1 MDIRLPDG
9 TVIRGVPDG
18 ITQSELALR
27 LQKNGFTVPP
37 EWLEGAQQPK
47 KSGVLNAVVKGIEGL
62 FSSGQT
68 AYEAATGNV
77 TEAAR
82 AGAERS
88 KNIGERYVDEVDFG
102 KVKQKYN
109 DPKGGLFPAIGEAL
123 RQAPYAV
130 AEQVPQMGVTLG
142 GAKLG
147 AMAGFPIGGP
157 VGSAIGAGIG
167 AFLPSVVQQ
176 FAGNI
181 ERQVEANPQAEVQTG
196 RALGTAAFQGGL
208 DAGATFFV
216 LGKAF
221 VGKALGPEVA
231 ALINKGNVQAAEALA
246 KRSLTRT
253 LVEGAG
259 RGIAAEVPTEIMQE
273 MLERAQAGLPLTSPD
288 ALADYGKAGWAAG
301 LAAGALGPAG
311 RVSERSAARTQQ
323 EELKAK
329 AQEEARVAEEARKQ
343 SPEYAAAIAQQY
355 KDAQA
360 QYDKLMAEVAAVKPQ
375 KGVPQSAADAEEYR
389 QKKKAAQDLLD
400 NTLQP
405 LAAEYTRVKGR
416 LTPEQ
421 KAEPGQDL
429 QSYLD
434 YVLGNKDVEAL
445 RGTPQQQA
453 RTNQRV
459 AAAAQEAEQAR
470 AQRSAQPASIE
481 DIAGLEIPDAPF
493 RDVTQRAEAARA
505 GALRGVQTPE
515 DFMLQAAGLERS
527 EQDRASTFG
536 VETSAAITAA
546 TRALKANDELGRMF
560 VQGAGKLQIPG
571 LSPQENRAVY
581 DEMRDEYARRQR
593 AYEEELQASSSVSDD
608 IPGRGRAVEDPAR
621 SKWEQF
627 WEGQYDPPDWAD
639 NVDTSPTIPDYKFQ
653 DVFGKDEPVPNTPIQ
668 QTAKALAGE
677 KTADPLNDAE
687 IRDKDGNVLPTQF
700 IEGRETAPASLT
712 EKELADQLRALLR
725 EREAKRRGALV
736 QKRTGYGPAG
746 RGDYVRFDDTEEGL
760 QLRNKID
767 ETLER
772 LRIAQSRPDKR
783 WIRPVVP
790 GSFEAQRENAIDPTI
805 PEGQWE
811 DYTPPYGR
819 VISRVAQKAPDAPQR
834 GPLSRAPASGPSLE
848 EKAQEFNQRLRARP
862 AAPQPGVP
870 TPRPVGPN
878 TLTRKTMAERKA
890 AEAERK
896 KAESLEAERKKQE
909 QARAKRLAGLR
920 KQKATYE
927 KEAKKLPKLLA
938 ELKELQKRLDALR
951 NAPKSVTTETGPMKA
966 ETVERI
972 AARVEQITKLVIDRR
987 ALNGY
992 IEQLNREIVELE
1004 KTATAADATVGA
1016 ARTNTIGAA
1025 PGSEKLASL
1034 QTLVKANRERTTQAA
1049 WLALAKKSLDD
1060 LDTELGAVE
1069 VELQE
1074 LDRDIQEARAEN
1086 KETIQLPRVSEET
1099 LDKANKDVGS
1109 ALARTRD
1116 VQERLAKI
1124 EKSQKQFEQE
1134 ERQRQEA
1141 QARAEE
1147 AEQLRSKLDAKKA
1160 EAEQLEK
1167 AKTPGEGT
1175 RVEAIDEG
1183 TRAARERVI
1192 ETGSSQT
1199 PVFNAE
1205 EKKKLAAKIRET
1217 VKKLRTLEG
1226 KLAGVKAKIIAKN
1239 AEASVTKL
1247 RENFAALDREYQQL
1261 EAELVELLRAKK
1273 ENDAAQSTGLS
1284 EEAQKDP
1291 SKVKGGVTKKLKAVK
1306 RELEALNAEI
1316 AAKEEKYTPARK
1328 VEARMQ
1334 KRLDALEEAYKKAFS
1349 EQRQALLPRI
1359 EKAQNDLRKAQQA
1372 VAAGVSLPYLG
1383 KAQHMRRKAEL
1394 EAVKESLENK
1404 IELLEEAEKAN
1415 EALRGPTKTALQ
1427 TRESAAEAARRKNAE
1442 DARIA
1447 AERAEADT
1455 RKEQIKA
1462 LEEKLKDP
1470 KKGLEAERAVA
1481 KARVEYLE
1489 ETGAPADDIA
1499 QAREVLNAL
1508 PEAPDAEVIKQA
1520 RQRWGLQLQ
1529 NLKQKPQTAS
1539 TVKKLNRRSSTYRG
1553 DLGPSGQEVET
1564 NKVFSIDGRATPARD
1579 WKAETAKY
1587 EERRRQALAA
1597 AEAAEAAAAEDAA
1610 KAAAEVEAALE
1621 ALVGATD
1628 VERAAL
1634 EEAVNDATALALTA
1648 AETSDAITAAV
1659 NKEAVARV
1667 DAELKKMFPDF
1678 ADYKQSGKLEVYPT
1692 VESAV
1697 AAHPELKG
1705 LVEPEDGAFVH
1716 NGRAYLIARN
1726 LPEGAVFSKV
1736 LHEVGA
1742 HIGMRNAFNASE
1754 YKALYNAVKAWMKR
1768 DDGSVESVIGKAVA
1782 QRLKDAGTKK
1792 ADVQDETIA
1801 YAVEEAVANGILPTA
1816 GTGQAK
1822 TWLRKVVQSFR
1833 RALSAFGL
1841 APKELT
1847 PQQLVDMAYG
1857 FARLELKGDATVKPD
1872 AVGPRDPGTVLFSR
1886 GSAKYAKGL
1895 DDLRA
1900 ADERLIAK
1908 EPSFFE
1914 SVKSNLWGLGGRT
1927 QFIDSA
1933 APLEKMSEKMDA
1945 LNGAQMMYY
1954 VRMFGQRMNFTNQSA
1969 IHGPPELKK
1978 IKRKDGRN
1986 EWLIE
1991 AKEGTSLK
1999 DIAQAI
2005 KPAADIIGSAD
2016 AASNSFTRYLAAKRV
2031 FGLDSRGKD
2040 GLDML
2045 FGRDSGM
2052 TRDQLRAQLKRF
2064 DELGVTKHFENAA
2077 RIYNDYNK
2085 GLIDFAVDTGFLSR
2099 KVANELL
2106 STGDYVPFY
2115 RERGGNVELVI
2126 GNETPVRI
2134 ANLKDAPHLKELV
2147 GGDERIFDW
2156 MTSAVQNTAMLLD
2169 VSLRNIATKNAVFEL
2184 HNIGGAKLGSAKL
2197 KGPDVVHFF
2206 DDGVEKAAVIDTD
2219 KFGVP
2224 ADLLVKGMAGIPT
2237 MVPAVVRM
2245 LGVPASILRRAVTLN
2260 PLYVARQVVRD
2271 SVASTLT
2278 TGANLTPIVSTLR
2291 EMGSGDK
2298 TLEKRGVTGGQVFTG
2313 DNEDI
2318 AKILREM
2325 TAGKDWGINST
2336 LARAE
2341 ALAMEAD
2348 AATRRT
2354 QYKSARD
2361 QGLSE
2366 MEASLLSLESMNFNK
2381 RGLSPSV
2388 HLASMLIPF
2397 FNAQIQ
2403 GLDVLYKAS
2412 RGKMPFNEK
2421 LKTREKLMA
2430 RGLMIAAGTMAYAA
2444 LMQDDEAYQNADPET
2459 KYNNWFV
2466 RVPGVDQPVR
2476 VPIPFELGYI
2486 FKALPEAV
2494 YNTMLTDNKQA
2505 AQDAKKA
2512 WTNIAKQLV
2521 PGGTSYGM
2529 PQAVKPILEAAFNYN
2544 FFGGRPIETAYEQ
2557 TLLPEARFRENTS
2570 ELAKTIGSAA
2580 GVSPVMIDHLVRG
2593 YTASIGLAFVQALG
2607 YAWPDEGPEKAS
2619 KRLSDTPV
2627 FGPLFQPNDA
2637 QGIVSAVYEKARKVQ
2652 QIQRTYEDML
2662 KDGNR
2667 AEAQA
2672 FVQENLKELV
2682 QAEVMGN
2689 FTAHMRKLTQHE
2701 AAIKASSLSAEEK
2714 RARLDEVRRLRIKI
2728 ARNLQAA
2735 TERT

>member
-1 MDIRLPDG
+1 MDVRLPNG
-9 TVIRGVPDG
+9 TVVSDVPEGMSRRQLLDKLRG
-18 ITQSELALR
+18 
-27 LQKNGFTVPP
+27 NGFDVPAEWYTVGP
-37 EWLEGAQQPK
+37 EGAEQPK
-47 KSGVLNAVVKGIEGL
+47 KSGLLNSLGKGIEGL

-82 AGAERS
+82 AGAQRS
-88 KNIGERYVDEVDFG
+88 KNIGERYADEVDFG

-130 AEQVPQMGVTLG
+130 AEQVPQIGVTLG

-147 AMAGFPIGGP
+147 AMAGLPIGGP

-196 RALGTAAFQGGL
+196 KALGTAAFQGAL

-253 LVEGAG
+253 LAEGAG
-259 RGIAAEVPTEIMQE
+259 RGIPVEVPTEIMQE

-301 LAAGALGPAG
+301 LAAGAIGPAG

-329 AQEEARVAEEARKQ
+329 AQEKARAAEEARKQ

-360 QYDKLMAEVAAVKPQ
+360 QYDKLLAEMAAVKPQ
-375 KGVPQSAADAEEYR
+375 KGVTQSAADAEEYR

-405 LAAEYTRVKGR
+405 LAAEFTRVKGR
-416 LTPEQ
+416 LTPKQ

-429 QSYLD
+429 QAYLD

-481 DIAGLEIPDAPF
+481 DIAGLEVPDAPF
-493 RDVTQRAEAARA
+493 QGVTQRAEAARA
-505 GALRGVQTPE
+505 GALRGAQTPE

-608 IPGRGRAVEDPAR
+608 IPGRGRAVKDPAR

-627 WEGQYDPPDWAD
+627 WEGQYDPPDWAE

-668 QTAKALAGE
+668 QTAKTLAGE

-736 QKRTGYGPAG
+736 QNRTGYGPAG
-746 RGDYVRFDDTEEGL
+746 RGGYVRFDDTEEGL

-767 ETLER
+767 ETVER

-805 PEGQWE
+805 PEGQYE

-819 VISRVAQKAPDAPQR
+819 AISRVAQKAPDAPQR
-834 GPLSRAPASGPSLE
+834 GPQVRVPGFPNEQERAQLE
-848 EKAQEFNQRLRARP
+848 AIAPRLNEQRTAQKP
-862 AAPQPGVP
+862 TAAVGLDKVSPTVLTELGVG

-878 TLTRKTMAERKA
+878 TLTRKTMAQRKA

-896 KAESLEAERKKQE
+896 QAETLAADRKKQAD
-909 QARAKRLAGLR
+909 ARAKRLAGLR

-972 AARVEQITKLVIDRR
+972 AARVEQITSLIPKRMELSGMLDKLNEEIRTLEQEKDAAGSAAVE
-987 ALNGY
+987 AGY
-992 IEQLNREIVELE
+992 AASPKEAGKINDAAQ
-1004 KTATAADATVGA
+1004 TA
-1016 ARTNTIGAA
+1016 
-1025 PGSEKLASL
+1025 E
-1034 QTLVKANRERTTQAA
+1034 A

-1147 AEQLRSKLDAKKA
+1147 AEQLRSTLDAKKA
-1160 EAEQLEK
+1160 AAEQLEK
-1167 AKTPGEGT
+1167 AKTPGAGT

-1199 PVFNAE
+1199 PTLTPE
-1205 EKKKLAAKIRET
+1205 ER
-1217 VKKLRTLEG
+1217 
-1226 KLAGVKAKIIAKN
+1226 
-1239 AEASVTKL
+1239 
-1247 RENFAALDREYQQL
+1247 
-1261 EAELVELLRAKK
+1261 
-1273 ENDAAQSTGLS
+1273 
-1284 EEAQKDP
+1284 KDP
-1291 SKVKGGVTKKLKAVK
+1291 SKVKGAVRK
-1306 RELEALNAEI
+1306 QLRAVERELEALNAEI

-1394 EAVKESLENK
+1394 QAKKETLLNK
-1404 IELLEEAEKAN
+1404 IEALEDAEKDYA
-1415 EALRGPTKTALQ
+1415 ELRGPTKTALQ

-1455 RKEQIKA
+1455 RKEQVKA
-1462 LEEKLKDP
+1462 LKEKLKDP

-1481 KARVEYLE
+1481 KARMEYLE
-1489 ETGAPADDIA
+1489 ETGAPAEEVS

-1508 PEAPDAEVIKQA
+1508 PNIFDAEAIKQA

-1529 NLKQKPQTAS
+1529 NLQQKPQTAS
-1539 TVKKLNRRSSTYRG
+1539 TVKKLNRRSSVYRG
-1553 DLGPSGQEVET
+1553 DLGPSGQEVDV
-1564 NKVFSIDGRATPARD
+1564 KGP
-1579 WKAETAKY
+1579 
-1587 EERRRQALAA
+1587 ERRSKDVVNER
-1597 AEAAEAAAAEDAA
+1597 EAEAAAARAKESAEKAEKDADAA
-1610 KAAAEVEAALE
+1610 
-1621 ALVGATD
+1621 
-1628 VERAAL
+1628 
-1634 EEAVNDATALALTA
+1634 
-1648 AETSDAITAAV
+1648 S
-1659 NKEAVARV
+1659 VARV

-1692 VESAV
+1692 VEKAV
-1697 AAHPELKG
+1697 AAHPELEG

-1736 LHEVGA
+1736 LHEVGT

-1792 ADVQDETIA
+1792 ADVQDDTIA
-1801 YAVEEAVANGILPTA
+1801 YAVEEAVANGVTPSA
-1816 GTGQAK
+1816 GPGQAK
-1822 TWLRKVVQSFR
+1822 TWLRKIVQSFR

-1857 FARLELKGDATVKPD
+1857 FARMELKGDALVKPD
-1872 AVGPRDPGTVLFSR
+1872 AVGPRDEGTVLFSR

-1900 ADERLIAK
+1900 ADEKLIAR

-1914 SVKSNLWGLGGRT
+1914 RVKSNLWGLGGRT

-2064 DELGVTKHFENAA
+2064 DELGVTKHFEKAA

-2184 HNIGGAKLGSAKL
+2184 HQIGGAKLGNAKL

-2206 DDGVEKAAVIDTD
+2206 DDGVEKAAVIATD

-2245 LGVPASILRRAVTLN
+2245 LAWPASILRRAVTLN

-2325 TAGKDWGINST
+2325 TAGKDWGVNST
-2336 LARAE
+2336 LARVE

-2388 HLASMLIPF
+2388 HLASTLIPF
-2397 FNAQIQ
+2397 LNAQIQ

-2430 RGLMIAAGTMAYAA
+2430 QGLVLAAGTMTYAA

-2505 AQDAKKA
+2505 AKDAQKA
-2512 WTNIAKQLV
+2512 WANIVKQLI

-2580 GVSPVMIDHLVRG
+2580 GVSPVMLDHLVRG

-2672 FVQENLKELV
+2672 FVQENLKDLV

-2714 RARLDEVRRLRIKI
+2714 RERLDEVRRLRIKI
-2728 ARNLQAA
+2728 ARSLQAA